1 MNKLIIIVLVILAIL
16 YFYTS
21 KKNIY
26 KQAEIK
32 PEIIKSK
39 NIQGID
45 KSPMGS
51 MPAFRGL

>member
-1 MNKLIIIVLVILAIL
+1 MNKLIIIVLIILAIL
-16 YFYTS
+16 YFYKSNNMNT
-21 KKNIY
+21 I
-26 KQAEIK
+26 EIK

-39 NIQGID
+39 NIQEID